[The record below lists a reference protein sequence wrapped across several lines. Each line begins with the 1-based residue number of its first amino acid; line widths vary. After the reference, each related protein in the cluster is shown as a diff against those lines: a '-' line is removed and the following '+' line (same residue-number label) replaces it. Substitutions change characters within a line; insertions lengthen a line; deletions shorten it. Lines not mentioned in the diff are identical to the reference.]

1 MLYYLLKAAVSGA
14 IVLAVSEV
22 ARRSTFFGALVAS
35 LPLTSLLAFLW
46 LYKDTSDAS
55 RVAEL
60 SSQVFWLVIP
70 SLALFLVFPWLV
82 GRGFG
87 FWSSLG
93 LGALATVLAY
103 LAMLPLVRQLGA
115 SV

>member
-1 MLYYLLKAAVSGA
+1 MLYNLLKAAISGG

-22 ARRSTFFGALVAS
+22 AQRSSLFGALVAS
-35 LPLTSLLAFLW
+35 LPLTSVLAFVW
-46 LYKDTSDAS
+46 LYRDTADAS

-60 SSQVFWLVIP
+60 SYQVFWLVIP
-70 SLALFLVFPWLV
+70 SLAFFLVFPWLV
-82 GRGFG
+82 GRGFD

-103 LAMLPLVRQLGA
+103 LAMVPLVGRLSPGA
-115 SV
+115 